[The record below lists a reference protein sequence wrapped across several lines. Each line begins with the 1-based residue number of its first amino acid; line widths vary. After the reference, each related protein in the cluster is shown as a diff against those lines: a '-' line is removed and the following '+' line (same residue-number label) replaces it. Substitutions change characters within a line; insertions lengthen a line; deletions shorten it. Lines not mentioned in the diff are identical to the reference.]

1 MGKTK
6 LSPSE
11 YAYFKLG
18 MNSLYDWQID
28 CLEAIGLQDGEG
40 GLPVSLVAANGSGK
54 TSNIVAPAIL
64 WFLARYP
71 RGQVIVTSGS
81 FRQVEKQLWPA
92 LKVFQNKFPEYRFL
106 QTELK
111 TKGGGFALGFST
123 DDAGRAEG
131 WHPKISPEEDPVFI
145 IVDEAKT
152 VKVDVFEAF
161 DRCTRLIQLWVSS
174 PGEPRGHFYDSHHKA
189 ASDFYT
195 KKVSSGECKHIDPKK
210 REKDL
215 RYYGEDHPT
224 YRSMHLAEFTDVD
237 GRFIL
242 SPGDLQ
248 RSLDSQPDKDETGRV
263 VAFCDFA
270 AGRDENCLAI
280 RRGNSVRIIKA
291 WVEKD
296 TVQAA
301 REFVRLFK
309 ENALKPHQIFGDAD
323 GLGIAMINDIAEA
336 GYHINQF
343 HGGAKPRDDNYRN
356 AIAEAWH
363 KGSAEIKRGLW
374 NLGQLDQDTFEQMTS
389 RKSEW
394 AEETGKL
401 RCESKEKMAKQG
413 IKSPDRAD
421 AIFGA
426 MYCDEFMTKTITAEA
441 AEASVIDPDFIQF

>member
-1 MGKTK
+1 MRKTK
-6 LSPSE
+6 LSPAE
-11 YAYFKLG
+11 FTHFKLG
-18 MNSLYDWQID
+18 IKDQHDWQID

-54 TSNIVAPAIL
+54 TARIVAPAVL
-64 WFLARYP
+64 WFLSKYP
-71 RGQVIVTSGS
+71 QGQVIITSGS

-92 LKVFQNKFPEYRFL
+92 LKSYRKSFPQLRFL
-106 QTELK
+106 NTELK
-111 TKGGGFALGFST
+111 NEEEGFAYGFST
-123 DDAGRAEG
+123 DDANKAEG
-131 WHPKISPEEDPVFI
+131 WHPKISPEVDPVFI
-145 IVDEAKT
+145 IVDEAKS
-152 VKVDVFEAF
+152 VKPDVFEAF

-174 PGEPRGHFYDSHHKA
+174 PGEPRGQFYDSHHKDSA
-189 ASDFYT
+189 DFWT
-195 KKVSSGECKHIDPKK
+195 RKVSSFECPHIKAEK

-215 RYYGEDHPT
+215 RKYGEDHPT

-237 GRFIL
+237 GRYIL
-242 SPGDLQ
+242 SPGELQ
-248 RSLDSQPDKDETGRV
+248 EALDSQPDKDETGRI

-296 TVQAA
+296 TMQAA

-309 ENALKPHQIFGDAD
+309 ENALKPHQVFGDAD
-323 GLGIAMINDIAEA
+323 GLGTVMIDALAEL
-336 GYHINQF
+336 GYPINQF
-343 HGGAKPRDDNYRN
+343 HGNAKPKDENYRN

-363 KGSAEIKRGLW
+363 KGAAEIKRGLW
-374 NLGQLDQDTFEQMTS
+374 NLGQLDQKSFEQMTT

-394 AEETGKL
+394 TDDGKL

-413 IKSPDRAD
+413 IKSPDRPD
-421 AIFGA
+421 TIFGA